1 MWTSLKYAARLF
13 SALSW
18 NYVFSTCG
26 TCGKLSRVRS
36 NLNRQN
42 PGRFFSCFSSLA
54 RTQRARTAMARQ
66 PTAACLTIYN
76 WWTYTSIWLN
86 PFQSSLNV
94 PNQSLFH
101 NGLLKCCASNEATLL
116 HPLWGCACRCYTIR
130 FVAMVLRPCKLKKV
144 KITSRILRNLVHQRA
159 ISATTLLSR
168 CWSEL
173 AWVNWSMCKFVWFLS
188 ISTVVTNS
196 VTIHKF
202 ATVTFSSSNFSCLP
216 MHDAVSTSILKR
228 YVWALCHYASCRHAF
243 G

>member
-66 PTAACLTIYN
+66 PTAACLTIYT

-101 NGLLKCCASNEATLL
+101 NGLLNCCASNEATLL

-144 KITSRILRNLVHQRA
+144 KITSRILRNLHQRA

-168 CWSEL
+168 CQSEL
-173 AWVNWSMCKFVWFLS
+173 AWVNWSIWSMCKFLLFLS

-202 ATVTFSSSNFSCLP
+202 TTSHSPHQTSHVFQCMMQYP
-216 MHDAVSTSILKR
+216 PVS
-228 YVWALCHYASCRHAF
+228 
-243 G
+243 